1 MVLDTSALLAILQ
14 NEAER
19 ASFITNIVEAPVCRI
34 SAASYVEAGI
44 VMQSRNGRAG
54 LHQLMLF
61 LSRANVSIEPVDKEQ
76 AELALEAYHRYG
88 KGRHK
93 AALNYEDCFSYALA
107 SAKEEPLLYKGTDFS
122 LTDL

>member
-44 VMQSRNGRAG
+44 VMQSRYGRAG

-93 AALNYEDCFSYALA
+93 AALNYGDCFSYALA
-107 SAKEEPLLYKGTDFS
+107 SAKGEPLLYKGTDFS

>member
-93 AALNYEDCFSYALA
+93 AALNYGDCFSYALA

>member
-19 ASFITNIVEAPVCRI
+19 ALFITNIVEAPVCRI

-61 LSRANVSIEPVDKEQ
+61 LSRANVSIELVDKEQ

-93 AALNYEDCFSYALA
+93 AALNYGDCFSYALA

>member
-14 NEAER
+14 NETER
-19 ASFITNIVEAPVCRI
+19 DLFIRNIVEAPVCRL
-34 SAASYVEAGI
+34 SAASYVEGGI
-44 VMQSRNGRAG
+44 VMQSRYGRAG

-61 LSRANVSIEPVDKEQ
+61 LSRAAVSIEPVDKEQ
-76 AELALEAYHRYG
+76 AELALEAYHHYG

-93 AALNYEDCFSYALA
+93 AALNYGDCFSYALA
-107 SAKEEPLLYKGTDFS
+107 SAKGEPLLYKGTDFF